1 MGGSLSGEVIVV
13 GERGRN
19 SAYNALMCKYGL
31 PVLAVG
37 GAEGDTSITQ
47 HLEGRYDKTKESYIR
62 DIARVIT
69 DLGFGKGKVDV
80 NDSDYHHLAQTLL
93 EVIPGPKSKTKF
105 RDDAALHEKVCQAIA
120 KQLNDK
126 FTPSAKSNDE
136 KLINMDWKPEQI
148 CFRVAELVDA
158 IATGMHSEFLG
169 IWGQVRQNL
178 KNMVML
184 KEMLEKIVGELAG
197 KCQDAVVLDS
207 DKSGSRVEPLNLMS
221 QQAKRM
227 IAELGTQ
234 IALIQGLLDTAID
247 PAEKDIAKMLQDDS
261 PQWKLAKRLGMIPGS
276 ADFSP
281 ALAGITRR
289 NCFDCSSCR

>member
-93 EVIPGPKSKTKF
+93 EVIPGPRARPNS
-105 RDDAALHEKVCQAIA
+105 AMMLHCTRRFA
-120 KQLNDK
+120 KQLQNNSM
-126 FTPSAKSNDE
+126 TNLLPVPSQ
-136 KLINMDWKPEQI
+136 M
-148 CFRVAELVDA
+148 
-158 IATGMHSEFLG
+158 
-169 IWGQVRQNL
+169 
-178 KNMVML
+178 
-184 KEMLEKIVGELAG
+184 
-197 KCQDAVVLDS
+197 
-207 DKSGSRVEPLNLMS
+207 
-221 QQAKRM
+221 
-227 IAELGTQ
+227 
-234 IALIQGLLDTAID
+234 
-247 PAEKDIAKMLQDDS
+247 
-261 PQWKLAKRLGMIPGS
+261 
-276 ADFSP
+276 
-281 ALAGITRR
+281 TR
-289 NCFDCSSCR
+289 N